1 MSKVTADTSPSDPL
15 RRILQALVVA
25 VLVPRGHEGV
35 PGSEPLR
42 ACIEAD
48 EHEEEELEGRAPT
61 LVELEPAVEAVF
73 R

>member
-1 MSKVTADTSPSDPL
+1 MTARFEL
-15 RRILQALVVA
+15 RRTVA
-25 VLVPRGHEGV
+25 A
-35 PGSEPLR
+35 SEPLR